1 MSLVL
6 SCTRVLVVGVT
17 SVARERGRERASRRE
32 RERERVRPL
41 LVFSRPFVVCLLVSP
56 AMRSYV
62 RVLVC
67 LFVFPIASPSLP
79 WGPGHPFYRRKEMP
93 SCTMGCSWELTWLA
107 GKCPEPCTDNN
118 VAIRRGVSSPV
129 EVVSWP
135 SEKCLE
141 PCCSTAV
148 GAAWILLTSPCFRR
162 GLENHRRH
170 GCMRETTIAC
180 YRGKLD
186 GTPVLFLRSLS

>member
-1 MSLVL
+1 MSFVL

-17 SVARERGRERASRRE
+17 SLTRERGRERESRRARE
-32 RERERVRPL
+32 RERGSGPCSSSPVPLSCVR
-41 LVFSRPFVVCLLVSP
+41 
-56 AMRSYV
+56 M
-62 RVLVC
+62 LVC
-67 LFVFPIASPSLP
+67 SYACPSFLLLFPRGALDT
-79 WGPGHPFYRRKEMP
+79 PFYRRKEMP

-107 GKCPEPCTDNN
+107 GKCPEPYTGNN
-118 VAIRRGVSSPV
+118 VAVGGVLSPV

-141 PCCSTAV
+141 PCSGTAV
-148 GAAWILLTSPCFRR
+148 GVVWILLTSPCFRR

-170 GCMRETTIAC
+170 GCMQETTIAF

-186 GTPVLFLRSLS
+186 GTPVLFLHSLS